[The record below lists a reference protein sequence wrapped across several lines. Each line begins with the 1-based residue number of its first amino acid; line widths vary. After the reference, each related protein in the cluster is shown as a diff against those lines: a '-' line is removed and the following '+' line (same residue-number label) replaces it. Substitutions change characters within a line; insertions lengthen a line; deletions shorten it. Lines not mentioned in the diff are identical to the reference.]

1 MTAWADQN
9 SAPERRQSLASVMA
23 FLGGEID
30 HSSVMLRDLATCLSK
45 VIFALGEMAEI
56 PPSLADITQAL
67 QNEDRI
73 QQRLDDLRSTLL
85 VLEHVLQTSTWTP
98 AVDLDRTII
107 DQLRLDEMRE
117 AYAASAGIPGYEVKR
132 TADVAIP
139 SAGDVDL
146 F

>member
-1 MTAWADQN
+1 MTAWSDQN
-9 SAPERRQSLASVMA
+9 NAPERSHSLASVMA

-30 HSSVMLRDLATCLSK
+30 HSSVMLRDLATCMSDA
-45 VIFALGEMAEI
+45 IFALGEI
-56 PPSLADITQAL
+56 SDLPPSLAHATQAL

-73 QQRLDDLRSTLL
+73 QQRLSDLRSTLL
-85 VLEHVLQTSTWTP
+85 VLEHVLQGSVWPP

-117 AYAASAGIPGYEVKR
+117 AYAASVGMPGHEVKR
-132 TADVAIP
+132 TAEATMP